1 MLSNLYQD
9 PAVVAGTPFRCFIE
23 RLRPNFFV
31 EPPRSKHVVQLGV
44 GSGRSVSRLVVL
56 GRHIQEVLGQVLGYG
71 ISPTPGRVLW
81 PQVIQLKVL
90 NSPEPSGPMS

>member
-1 MLSNLYQD
+1 MGSALPGRNTLCQGSQGSCG
-9 PAVVAGTPFRCFIE
+9 PRCGVFGVAGAPSRWA
-23 RLRPNFFV
+23 
-31 EPPRSKHVVQLGV
+31 KQLGV